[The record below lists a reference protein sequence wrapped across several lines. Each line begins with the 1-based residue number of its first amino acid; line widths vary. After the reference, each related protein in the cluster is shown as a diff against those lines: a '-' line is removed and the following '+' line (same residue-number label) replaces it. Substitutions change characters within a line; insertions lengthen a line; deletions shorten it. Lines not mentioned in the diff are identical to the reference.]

1 VSLPRLVTEEAVTAR
16 RLVETAGDTHISVM
30 LPDGLTDRAA
40 GGAEIACLAVR
51 RLMLTDFR
59 CYRQARLAVDARP
72 VVLTGANGA
81 GKTNLLEAISFLA
94 PGRGLRRARL
104 GEIDRRAPAAAVAAE
119 SASGSGAVGSSAVGS
134 SAAGSSAVGS
144 WAVAAE
150 VATMR
155 SVVHIGTGREATA
168 NGGERRVVRIDGM
181 PARSQAV
188 LAEHVNLVWLTPQMD
203 RLFIEG
209 AAPRRRFLDR
219 LVYGFDP
226 EHATRVATYDQALR
240 ERGKLLREGPYDAAW
255 LGALEESMA
264 QHGVAIA
271 AARRDVVARLDRACA
286 AGVAGFPMAA
296 LGATGT
302 VEAAL
307 GEEPAL
313 AVEDALRAR
322 LAASRRQDAE
332 SGGAAIGPHRS
343 DFAVRHAGTG
353 VAAEHCSTGEQ
364 KALLIAILLAHARL
378 QAALRGVA
386 PIMLLDEI
394 VAHLDRERRR
404 ALFAELIALG
414 AQAWLTGT
422 DEELFAELHGAA
434 QFLRVADGT
443 IAA

>member
-1 VSLPRLVTEEAVTAR
+1 MTQSAKERAPETVAKAGGNAHINYVAPDAFMGGIGATAEGGRLAVTRLV
-16 RLVETAGDTHISVM
+16 
-30 LPDGLTDRAA
+30 
-40 GGAEIACLAVR
+40 
-51 RLMLTDFR
+51 LTDFR

-72 VVLTGANGA
+72 VVLTGPNGA

-104 GEIDRRAPAAAVAAE
+104 GEIDRRPAAEAPA
-119 SASGSGAVGSSAVGS
+119 SAGA
-134 SAAGSSAVGS
+134 
-144 WAVAAE
+144 WAVAAD
-150 VATMR
+150 VAHSRHT
-155 SVVHIGTGREATA
+155 VQIGTGREATA
-168 NGGERRVVRIDGM
+168 SGGERRVVRIDGA
-181 PARSQAV
+181 PARSQTV

-219 LVYGFDP
+219 LVFGFDP
-226 EHATRVATYDQALR
+226 EHAPRLAAYDQALR
-240 ERGKLLREGPYDAAW
+240 ERGTLLREGRTDTAW

-264 QHGVAIA
+264 RHGVAIA

-286 AGVAGFPMAA
+286 EGLTGFPS
-296 LGATGT
+296 ATLAVIGT

-307 GEEPAL
+307 ADKPAL
-313 AVEDALRAR
+313 AVEDELRDR
-322 LAASRRQDAE
+322 LAAGRRQDAE
-332 SGGAAIGPHRS
+332 SGGAAIGTHRS

-353 VAAEHCSTGEQ
+353 VAAEQCSTGEQ
-364 KALLIAILLAHARL
+364 KALLIAILLAHSRL

-386 PIMLLDEI
+386 PVMLLDEI

-422 DEELFAELHGAA
+422 DDAFFVELRGSA
-434 QFLRVADGT
+434 QFLSVRDAT
-443 IAA
+443 IAVQ